1 MISEVRVMPEKEDVI
16 IRLQS
21 LGYDINEGDGV
32 TLENAIRETVHYIKA
47 YCNIKE
53 IPKELYD
60 TAVDMAA
67 GRLLRDKLATG
78 SGVCGNIDFDDEG
91 IKSLTEGDVSVTFSD
106 SSGKT
111 SRYENLIARLCNKND
126 VLICYRRV
134 RW

>member
-1 MISEVRVMPEKEDVI
+1 MLKNEDVV
-16 IRLQS
+16 IRLQC
-21 LGYDINEGDGV
+21 LGYDVSEGDSV
-32 TLENAIRETVHYIKA
+32 TLENAVRETVHYIKA

-53 IPKELYD
+53 IPRELYD

-67 GRLLRDKLATG
+67 GRVLRDKLATG

-91 IKSLTEGDVSVTFSD
+91 IKSVTEGDVSVTFSD

-111 SRYENLIARLCNKND
+111 SRYENLIDSLCNKND

>member
-53 IPKELYD
+53 IP
-60 TAVDMAA
+60 VDMAA

-91 IKSLTEGDVSVTFSD
+91 IKSVTEGDVSVTFSD

-111 SRYENLIARLCNKND
+111 SRYENLIDRLCNKND

>member
-1 MISEVRVMPEKEDVI
+1 MPKREDVV

-32 TLENAIRETVHYIKA
+32 TLDNAIRETVEYIKA
-47 YCNIKE
+47 YCNIKK
-53 IPKELYD
+53 IPKELYS

-67 GRLLRDKLATG
+67 GRIIRDKLATG
-78 SGVCGNIDFDDEG
+78 NSVCGSIDFENEG
-91 IKSLTEGDVSVTFSD
+91 IKSVTEGDVSVTYSD

-111 SRYENLIARLCNKND
+111 SRYENLIDRLCNKND
-126 VLICYRRV
+126 VLICYRKV